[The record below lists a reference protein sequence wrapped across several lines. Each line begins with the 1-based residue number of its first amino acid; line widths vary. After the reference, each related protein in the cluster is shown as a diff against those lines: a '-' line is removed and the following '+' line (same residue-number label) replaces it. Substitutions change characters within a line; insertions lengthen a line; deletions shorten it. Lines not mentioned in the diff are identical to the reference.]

1 MITII
6 SLMTAVF
13 WGQLSNCE
21 PVTEDIEQYSCSQ
34 RTAYGVVSALAAMLF
49 VVQILFLGALV
60 IWKGEVVEEVDM
72 YDELP
77 RAYSGSKKSFEG
89 GDSFHAN
96 AVDL

>member
-1 MITII
+1 MMMTII

-34 RTAYGVVSALAAMLF
+34 RTAYGIVSALAAILF
-49 VVQILFLGALV
+49 VVQIVFLGALV
-60 IWKGEVVEEVDM
+60 IWKGEVVAE

-77 RAYSGSKKSFEG
+77 AAYSGRRQTPE
-89 GDSFHAN
+89 SFHAN